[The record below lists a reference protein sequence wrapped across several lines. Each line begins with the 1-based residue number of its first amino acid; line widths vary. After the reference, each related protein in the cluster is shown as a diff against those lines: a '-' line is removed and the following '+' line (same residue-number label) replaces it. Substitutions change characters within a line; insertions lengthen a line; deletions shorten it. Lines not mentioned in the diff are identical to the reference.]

1 MEGPAVVVSEH
12 RNNNDDANPLDP
24 RTNQCAV
31 TDAYR
36 AF

>member
-12 RNNNDDANPLDP
+12 RNKNDYDNHHDP